1 MKTDLFAIIEAAGR
15 QVRVEP
21 NQLLDMEG
29 VRLEKDSK
37 EIVFNK
43 VLAVRKGESFEVGT
57 PYVQGASVSCEFLE
71 ELRGPKKVIF
81 KIRRRKNYRRKK
93 GYRATLAKLRVKE
106 INF

>member
-21 NQLLDMEG
+21 NQVFDIEG
-29 VRLEKDSK
+29 VRLEKASK
-37 EIVFNK
+37 EVVFDK

-57 PYVQGASVSCEFLE
+57 PYVHGASVSCEFLE

-106 INF
+106 IKF